1 MAIVCNPVEQSITY
15 YVNGERNCTVSVGS
29 FEACTGGFRIGGH
42 KTGKSYFKGY
52 IDDAWFFKGV
62 LSAEQIRQIR
72 DNTFDP
78 TPFYPNGNTDDPI
91 AENWPL
97 KDQAYTIRNFSGTPA
112 YMVDNMESDNR
123 ISCEGKVGEAA
134 YWTFEP
140 TINTHCYHI
149 RNVQTGRYIQGYTK
163 NSGTIINM
171 GTEGIEYRVA
181 AQATED
187 GRYGFAC
194 TSVTPNDFSSGT
206 IGLNLRAESNQANCL
221 VQTYA
226 ATAGTNHRS
235 FWTIDEVSDDI
246 ITSSKMV
253 NGKFSMVNGKCY
265 DLQGRSVDLRHS
277 NKHNQIVIDNGI
289 LRISN

>member
-1 MAIVCNPVEQSITY
+1 
-15 YVNGERNCTVSVGS
+15 
-29 FEACTGGFRIGGH
+29 
-42 KTGKSYFKGY
+42 
-52 IDDAWFFKGV
+52 
-62 LSAEQIRQIR
+62 
-72 DNTFDP
+72 
-78 TPFYPNGNTDDPI
+78 
-91 AENWPL
+91 
-97 KDQAYTIRNFSGTPA
+97 
-112 YMVDNMESDNR
+112 MVDNMESDNR
-123 ISCEGKVGEAA
+123 ITCEGKVGEAA

-163 NSGTIINM
+163 TSGTIISM

-181 AQATED
+181 AQASEG

-206 IGLNLRAESNQANCL
+206 IGLNLRAESNQADCL

-226 ATAGTNHRS
+226 AVAGTNHRS